1 MAVNYSTIT
10 STTAPSAEIAPYQQ
24 YGLSEAQRL
33 YQAGGSP
40 VAPQSDATQAGLQ
53 AMTKRATD
61 GSPLLAAAQTQQMG
75 TIAGDYLSGNP
86 FFQGAFQPAAQAA
99 TSTFN
104 SSIGNIGS
112 QASRAGRYGSGAF
125 GDLQNQASGQLAQ
138 GLTNTAGR
146 LAYQNYSDERGR
158 QEQAATNAPLMAQ
171 ADYVDIQK
179 LLGAGNVQDQY
190 AQMQNN
196 QPQIALQNYLSSLGL
211 DMGQSSTQSTPYYTN
226 DTANTLGDL
235 SSVANI
241 LSALNDQSGGSSIM
255 QKGYD
260 YLSDNWF
267 NPTGG

>member
-40 VAPQSDATQAGLQ
+40 VAGQSDATQAGLQ
-53 AMTKRATD
+53 AMTNRATA
-61 GSPLLAAAQTQQMG
+61 GSPLMGAAQTQQMG

-104 SSIGNIGS
+104 NAISNIGS

-138 GLTNTAGR
+138 GLTNTAGQ
-146 LAYQNYSDERGR
+146 LAYQNYANERGR
-158 QEQAATNAPLMAQ
+158 QEQASSNAPSMAQ
-171 ADYVDIQK
+171 SDYFDIQK

-190 AQMQNN
+190 SQMQNN
-196 QPQIALQNYLSSLGL
+196 QPQIALQNYLSSLGMN
-211 DMGQSSTQSTPYYTN
+211 MGQSSTQSTPFYTN
-226 DTANTLGDL
+226 DTANTLGDV

-241 LSALNDQSGGSSIM
+241 IGKLTNQSNGPSAM
-255 QKGYD
+255 QLGYD
-260 YLSDNWF
+260 WF
-267 NPTGG
+267 KNILD